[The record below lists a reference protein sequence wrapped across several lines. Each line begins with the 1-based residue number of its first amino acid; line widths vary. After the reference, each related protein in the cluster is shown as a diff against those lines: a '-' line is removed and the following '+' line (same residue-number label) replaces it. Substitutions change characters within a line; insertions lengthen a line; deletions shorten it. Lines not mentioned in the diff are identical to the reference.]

1 MAGGGQGAPAPQGNR
16 PTQMPISQPS
26 PMGAVNMPT
35 TPSPASGGAPA
46 FGDKYVQ
53 GMNQALNNMI
63 AAGTITGI
71 ADASGRVSRP
81 GDPGFP
87 SPAGGAKAPTGY
99 ADGGAV
105 QSGYNNFASPN
116 QQGFMQYQG
125 QGQYNQPQ
133 GQPNSP
139 QSPLGMTP
147 PAPPASGGPDSG
159 AEYAPA
165 NMGFDGSGS
174 DAGIGGQPAPM
185 QSPLQQ
191 GNKPLG
197 LAQFQQP
204 QGLQIQGN
212 PTSQVVQRPQQ
223 R

>member
-1 MAGGGQGAPAPQGNR
+1 MAGGGQGAPAPQG
-16 PTQMPISQPS
+16 
-26 PMGAVNMPT
+26 
-35 TPSPASGGAPA
+35 
-46 FGDKYVQ
+46 
-53 GMNQALNNMI
+53 
-63 AAGTITGI
+63 
-71 ADASGRVSRP
+71 
-81 GDPGFP
+81 
-87 SPAGGAKAPTGY
+87 Y
-99 ADGGAV
+99 ADGGMV

-125 QGQYNQPQ
+125 QGQLNQPQ
-133 GQPNSP
+133 LTSTQYN
-139 QSPLGMTP
+139 
-147 PAPPASGGPDSG
+147 GGPDSG
-159 AEYAPA
+159 ADYAPA

-174 DAGIGGQPAPM
+174 DGGVGGQPAPM
-185 QSPLQQ
+185 QTPLGSPPSGMTSGLPQAQ